1 MVSAWKRA
9 LPLLAAIWTTMGAP
23 AARAQAGVTDEPPS
37 ALAPTGMVHEQSRA
51 EALAQDA
58 SAVAALLGIDV
69 PEAKRRLVLQEAS
82 VSVTEALAQRWQ
94 DRLAGMAFEQ
104 EPDFHLLVVVTGPQ
118 PVADEEIRIGN
129 LVLPVRYRSG
139 ALATRTA
146 MLAALTDRREAML
159 AALGRPA
166 GLGLD
171 QRRGMLVA
179 VVPGALARDPVV
191 RERVGAVAGVPVLLR
206 ASDDA
211 DADMSDAAP
220 GSAVEGG
227 ARVTGLNP
235 VDGHRYACTTG
246 FAVTDGT
253 REGVVTAAHCPD
265 SLSYLDTADRTA
277 VPLTMVGQWGWGYQ
291 DVQVHTAPVTFRPLF
306 FSDTGKTVARPVT
319 AARTRAATRAGEL
332 VCHRGERTGYS
343 CAAVE
348 LTDFAPA
355 GDLCGGACLPTW
367 VTVGGPTCKGGDSG
381 APVFAGTTAFGIVKG
396 GTYRPD
402 GSCSFY
408 FYMSVDYLPAGWTLL
423 RAGEGG
429 GEGVGELLSEK

>member
-1 MVSAWKRA
+1 
-9 LPLLAAIWTTMGAP
+9 MGSSP
-23 AARAQAGVTDEPPS
+23 A
-37 ALAPTGMVHEQSRA
+37 ALAPVGTVHEQSPG
-51 EALAQDA
+51 EAMAQDA
-58 SAVAALLGIDV
+58 GAVAALLGIDAG
-69 PEAKRRLVLQEAS
+69 EAQRRLVLQEAS
-82 VSVTEALAQRWQ
+82 VSATEALAQRWQ

-104 EPDFHLLVVVTGPQ
+104 EPDFHLLVVLTGTE
-118 PVADEEIRIGN
+118 PVADEEIRIGD
-129 LVLPVRYRSG
+129 LILPVRYRSG
-139 ALATRTA
+139 AVATRTA

-179 VVPGALARDPVV
+179 VVPGDLARDPVV
-191 RERVGAVAGVPVLLR
+191 REQVAAAAGMPVLLR
-206 ASDDA
+206 ASDDF
-211 DADMSDAAP
+211 DANMSDAAL

-246 FAVTDGT
+246 FAVTDGI
-253 REGVVTAAHCPD
+253 RAGIVTAAHCPD
-265 SLSYLDTADRTA
+265 TLNYLDTPDRTA

-291 DVQVHTAPVTFRPLF
+291 DVQVHTAPVLFRPLF
-306 FSDTGKTVARPVT
+306 FADTGKTVARPVT

-367 VTVGGPTCKGGDSG
+367 VTVAGPTCKGGDSG

-408 FYMSVDYLPAGWTLL
+408 FYMSVDYLPSGWSLMRVPGL
-423 RAGEGG
+423 GG
-429 GEGVGELLSEK
+429 GVVELLSEK